1 MAPALGGRAVTAKRG
16 CCLRGKPGLC
26 GLASA
31 EFCFNKS
38 DNDPSEESS
47 LEVESR
53 AGAGAGAGALEGSRR
68 GRFCRPPRAS
78 SGLASP
84 SSPPAPP
91 TMSGA
96 DSGRTRGAARLM
108 AEHPK
113 AASRIGPDFQVAPA
127 SIPPLPGAGAG
138 GAEGGAAPEAA
149 AAPAE
154 RSEGAPHAPAP
165 ARSVPGNPGFG
176 PGLRLLFAGVVLGR
190 RPPRGSFRPLLGR
203 FAASPAAV
211 SAGRARDARPAPVS
225 LGLGSQLLHAASCVL
240 STPPLSVRRRAGRF
254 PDLVAAALLHAHPR
268 RADQV
273 PRRRPRPAPAGARRW
288 QEPGAPNPG
297 QDFPRDSARQT
308 ALRRAVF
315 VASLGAQQGY
325 SLPPRHIRGRFLP
338 PKTPAARAQKQC

>member
-26 GLASA
+26 GLARA
-31 EFCFNKS
+31 GFCLYEYKS

-165 ARSVPGNPGFG
+165 ARSASGTPGVW
-176 PGLRLLFAGVVLGR
+176 PGLEAAVCRGCLGPAAPARLLPAASRPFRRLSRSCFGRPGPR
-190 RPPRGSFRPLLGR
+190 RPPRSGLSWPWVPALARSVLCSLN
-203 FAASPAAV
+203 PAAV
-211 SAGRARDARPAPVS
+211 RPQTSGSVPRSGR
-225 LGLGSQLLHAASCVL
+225 
-240 STPPLSVRRRAGRF
+240 
-254 PDLVAAALLHAHPR
+254 
-268 RADQV
+268 
-273 PRRRPRPAPAGARRW
+273 RRRP
-288 QEPGAPNPG
+288 
-297 QDFPRDSARQT
+297 PRSP
-308 ALRRAVF
+308 
-315 VASLGAQQGY
+315 
-325 SLPPRHIRGRFLP
+325 PPR
-338 PKTPAARAQKQC
+338 